1 MSTTNLGCA
10 TYQAP
15 MWEKEHGKPK
25 KPSLICTKTWL
36 LVCDAKNYPTV
47 QNRCFRKSEICQAV
61 QRSGFCAMRPY
72 LHAEFAGSQYFD
84 LVIQKPAKLEIK
96 AYCTYLRHRKFLNLL
111 IFQWN
116 AWTNIWISENV
127 RDKKTN
133 RKPFLSRKSVR
144 ERQLD
149 NHVLPGLHFIGV
161 WQIVNKAQ

>member
-1 MSTTNLGCA
+1 MAVGLWCKELSHSTEPLF
-10 TYQAP
+10 Q
-15 MWEKEHGKPK
+15 K
-25 KPSLICTKTWL
+25 
-36 LVCDAKNYPTV
+36 
-47 QNRCFRKSEICQAV
+47 QAV